1 MCGFTVRIMVSLVLQ
16 RVTMNQEYGLPITIA
31 RIFNCYAPRETE
43 PYVIPEKVD
52 LVIKMTT
59 LTDAEASNDV

>member
-1 MCGFTVRIMVSLVLQ
+1 MVSLVLQ
-16 RVTMNQEYGLPITIA
+16 RVTMNQEHGLPITA
-31 RIFNCYAPRETE
+31 RIFNCYAPREAE

-59 LTDAEASNDV
+59 LADAKASNDV